1 MPQPSDGTVKS
12 SNTWKLAVGLL
23 LITLGWLLSTVFP
36 AVHDRV
42 GLQDTDATLRAE
54 VINLKS
60 AQGEFV
66 RRGEFEQYTKGLDQR
81 LQSIEKALEKIDRKL
96 DR

>member
-1 MPQPSDGTVKS
+1 MLHETVKS

-23 LITLGWLLSTVFP
+23 LITLGWLLSALFP
-36 AVHDRV
+36 AVQDRV
-42 GLQDTDATLRAE
+42 GMQDTDATLRTE
-54 VINLKS
+54 VAQLKED
-60 AQGEFV
+60 ARQFI
-66 RRGEFEQYTKGLDQR
+66 RRTEFEQYTKGLDQR